1 MISPTTRTGN
11 NSSADP
17 FPVGYNSTILKEFVD
32 TLERLKNAQTLD
44 VGPVCQENITFFA
57 LRMGRHYVCDMF
69 SRLKGE
75 KRKELHPAN
84 GWSHLDF
91 PARNFDGIQLW
102 DLCDHLED
110 DDVSRLAELCYTML
124 RAQGLLML
132 IAFEKKPASPLVNT
146 FVIGHDCRLDIRP
159 QPHLELPWN
168 FRHNRA
174 LTSLLSNFTIVRS
187 FRYHSGI
194 REFLLKKQEVF
205 GVSTIE

>member
-1 MISPTTRTGN
+1 MIFSTTRNEEIHPT
-11 NSSADP
+11 DP

-32 TLERLKNAQTLD
+32 TLERLEDPRTLD
-44 VGPVCQENITFFA
+44 VGPVCQENIMYFA
-57 LRMGRHYVCDMF
+57 LRMSRHYVCDLF
-69 SRLKGE
+69 SWLKGE
-75 KRKELHPAN
+75 KRKDPQFAN
-84 GWSHLDF
+84 GWSYLDF

-110 DDVSRLAELCYTML
+110 EQVSRLVKLCYTML
-124 RAQGLLML
+124 RAKGLLML

-146 FVIGHDCRLDIRP
+146 FVIGQNNRLDIRP

-174 LTSLLSNFTIVRS
+174 LTSLLSDFTIVRS

-194 REFLLKKQEVF
+194 REFLFKKLGGQRDQ
-205 GVSTIE
+205 